1 MSNLAPADTANRPPR
16 FAALQSH
23 DFRLLWV
30 GAFISGIGTQM
41 QFVAINYQVYNI
53 SQSPFALGAVGLFRV
68 IPIIGLSLF
77 AGLIADALD
86 RRRLLFVTQLFMM
99 AVAAAL
105 AFLTATGVVSVWM
118 IYLLTMLSAAAVAF
132 DNPARQSLVPNLVPR
147 QHFANAASLN
157 TIAWQGAN
165 IIGPAAAGL
174 IIGRLGLAT
183 VYWINAA
190 SFIAVLIALLL
201 MRTRVPAGGRQTVSR
216 GALKEGLRFV
226 FSTPIIRSTML
237 LDFVATFFGAAQQ
250 LLPIFAE
257 AMGVGAEGLGIL
269 YSATAI
275 GAVIASVVM
284 SLIHRLRRQGPL
296 LLLSVG
302 VYGLATIV
310 FGLSRNF
317 WVTFAALAVTGAAD
331 IVSTVI
337 RQTVRQLATPDRLRG
352 RMVSVNMIFF
362 MGGPQ
367 LGEMEAGVLAGLV
380 GAPLSVAIGGLACVA
395 CVVAVGYFSKTLRRY
410 DDERSLDHPAAEA
423 PEPEPTTAPAPSASP
438 AAD

>member
-1 MSNLAPADTANRPPR
+1 MSNLAPSGEAAVRRTR
-16 FAALQSH
+16 FAAFQSR
-23 DFRLLWV
+23 DFRLLWIGV
-30 GAFISGIGTQM
+30 FISGIGTQM

-77 AGLIADALD
+77 AGLIADAVD
-86 RRRLLFVTQLFMM
+86 RRRLLFFTQIFMM
-99 AVAAAL
+99 VVAAAL
-105 AFLTATGVVSVWM
+105 AFLTATGAVTVWM

-147 QHFANAASLN
+147 ENFANAASLN

-190 SFIAVLIALLL
+190 SFIAVLIALVL
-201 MRTRVPAGGRQTVSR
+201 MRTRVPSGGMQTVSL

-226 FSTPIIRSTML
+226 FSTPIIRSTMF

-250 LLPIFAE
+250 LLPIFAQE
-257 AMGVGAEGLGIL
+257 MGVGAEGLGIL

-275 GAVIASVVM
+275 GAVVASVVM
-284 SLIHRLRRQGPL
+284 SFIHRLRHQGPVL
-296 LLLSVG
+296 LVSVG
-302 VYGLATIV
+302 IYGLATIV

-317 WVTFAALAVTGAAD
+317 WLTFAALAVTGAAD

-367 LGEMEAGVLAGLV
+367 LGELEAGVLAGFV

-395 CVVAVGYFSKTLRRY
+395 CVFTVGYFSKTLRRY
-410 DDERSLDHPAAEA
+410 DDERSLDLPGAA
-423 PEPEPTTAPAPSASP
+423 APAPAPAASVSP
-438 AAD
+438 ASD

>member
-1 MSNLAPADTANRPPR
+1 MSSQSPSDDTAARRTR
-16 FAALQSH
+16 FAAFQSR
-23 DFRLLWV
+23 DFRLLWIGV
-30 GAFISGIGTQM
+30 FISGIGTQM
-41 QFVAINYQVYNI
+41 QFVAINYQVYDM
-53 SQSPFALGAVGLFRV
+53 SQSPVALGAVGLFRV
-68 IPIIGLSLF
+68 IPIVAFSLF
-77 AGLIADALD
+77 AGLVADAVD
-86 RRRLLFVTQLFMM
+86 RRRLLFVTQIFMM
-99 AVAAAL
+99 IVAGAL
-105 AFLTATGVVSVWM
+105 AFLTATGAVNVWI
-118 IYLLTMLSAAAVAF
+118 IYLPTMLSAAAVAF

-147 QHFANAASLN
+147 EHFANAASLN

-183 VYWINAA
+183 VYWINAV

-201 MRTRVPAGGRQTVSR
+201 MRTRVPAGGMQTVSLD
-216 GALKEGLRFV
+216 ALKEGLRFV
-226 FSTPIIRSTML
+226 FSTPIIRSTMF

-250 LLPIFAE
+250 LLPIFAQE
-257 AMGVGAEGLGIL
+257 LGVGAEGLGVL

-275 GAVIASVVM
+275 GAVGASVVM
-284 SLIHRLRRQGPL
+284 SFVHQLRRQGPML
-296 LLLSVG
+296 LVSVG

-317 WVTFAALAVTGAAD
+317 WLTFAALAVTGAAD

-367 LGEMEAGVLAGLV
+367 LGELEAGVLAGLV
-380 GAPLSVAIGGLACVA
+380 GTPLSVAIGGLACVA
-395 CVVAVGYFSKTLRRY
+395 CVFAVGYFSKTLRHY
-410 DDERSLDHPAAEA
+410 DDERSLDRPTAH
-423 PEPEPTTAPAPSASP
+423 EPEPAPAPTPSTSP
-438 AAD
+438 ASD

>member
-1 MSNLAPADTANRPPR
+1 MSNLAPADPTANNRTR
-16 FAALQSH
+16 FAAFQSR
-23 DFRLLWV
+23 DFRLLWLGV
-30 GAFISGIGTQM
+30 FISGIGTQM
-41 QFVAINYQVYNI
+41 QFVAINYQVYDM
-53 SQSPFALGAVGLFRV
+53 SQSPVALGSVGLFRV

-77 AGLIADALD
+77 AGLIADAVD
-86 RRRLLFVTQLFMM
+86 RRRLLFVTQIFMM
-99 AVAAAL
+99 VIAAAL
-105 AFLTATGVVSVWM
+105 AVLTATGVVNVWM

-147 QHFANAASLN
+147 EHFANAASLN

-165 IIGPAAAGL
+165 IFGPAAAGL

-190 SFIAVLIALLL
+190 SFVAVLIALVL
-201 MRTRVPAGGRQTVSR
+201 MRTRVPAGGMQTVSM

-250 LLPIFAE
+250 LLPIFAQE
-257 AMGVGAEGLGIL
+257 LGVGAEGLGIL
-269 YSATAI
+269 YSATAL
-275 GAVIASVVM
+275 GAVVASVVM
-284 SLIHRLRRQGPL
+284 SFVRQIRRQGPVL
-296 LLLSVG
+296 LVSVG
-302 VYGLATIV
+302 IYGLATIV

-317 WVTFAALAVTGAAD
+317 WLTFAALAVTGAAD

-367 LGEMEAGVLAGLV
+367 LGEFEAGVVAGLV
-380 GAPLSVAIGGLACVA
+380 GAPLSVALGGLACVA
-395 CVVAVGYFSKTLRRY
+395 CVLGVGYFSKTLRHY
-410 DDERSLDHPAAEA
+410 DDERSLDHPVEAA
-423 PEPEPTTAPAPSASP
+423 PEPAPAPSASP
-438 AAD
+438 ASD

>member
-1 MSNLAPADTANRPPR
+1 MSNLAPADPTNSRTR
-16 FAALQSH
+16 FAAFQSR
-23 DFRLLWV
+23 DFRLLWLGV
-30 GAFISGIGTQM
+30 FISGIGTQM
-41 QFVAINYQVYNI
+41 QFVAINYQVYDM
-53 SQSPFALGAVGLFRV
+53 SQSPVALGSVGLFRV
-68 IPIIGLSLF
+68 IPIIVLSLF
-77 AGLIADALD
+77 AGLIADAVD
-86 RRRLLFVTQLFMM
+86 RRRLLFVTQIFMM
-99 AVAAAL
+99 GIAAAL
-105 AFLTATGVVSVWM
+105 AVLTATGVVNVWM

-147 QHFANAASLN
+147 EHFANAASLN

-190 SFIAVLIALLL
+190 SFVAVLIALVL
-201 MRTRVPAGGRQTVSR
+201 MRTRVPAGGMQTVSM

-250 LLPIFAE
+250 LLPIFAQE
-257 AMGVGAEGLGIL
+257 LGVGAEGLGIL
-269 YSATAI
+269 YSATAL
-275 GAVIASVVM
+275 GAVVASVVM
-284 SLIHRLRRQGPL
+284 SFVHRIRRQGPVL
-296 LLLSVG
+296 LVSVG

-317 WVTFAALAVTGAAD
+317 WLTFAALAVTGAAD

-367 LGEMEAGVLAGLV
+367 LGEFEAGVVAGLV
-380 GAPLSVAIGGLACVA
+380 GAPLSVALGGLACVA
-395 CVVAVGYFSKTLRRY
+395 CVVGVGYFSKTLRRY
-410 DDERSLDHPAAEA
+410 DDERSLDHPAEAA
-423 PEPEPTTAPAPSASP
+423 PEPLPAPSAAP
-438 AAD
+438 ASD